1 MAPKTTT
8 LMCQKRLMAKG
19 IVQGV
24 GFRPF
29 VYRLADELKLAGT
42 VLNDNQGVE
51 IVLQGESAKIDLF
64 IARLQSSPPP
74 LARIDELV
82 FVEEPISTT
91 FDHFNILQSET
102 SDSQAIVAVSAD
114 KSTCTDCLTEMQDK
128 HNRHYLYPFTNCT
141 NCGPRYTIIKHLPY
155 DRHFTSMADFDMCEQ
170 CAKAYHDPFDRRYH
184 AQPVSCNHCGPQLS
198 LYVDNVQVNC
208 QSTEVITQTVALL
221 NQGKIVALKGLGGF
235 HLVCDATN
243 DAAVITLRK
252 RKHRPAKPLAVM
264 AANLEQAKHLAVGT
278 DVEWQVVDSAE
289 KPITLLTKMTRS
301 LEALVNPDLL
311 DRQPSKDARPVLAK
325 SVAPRIDRIGIFL
338 PYTPLHHLLLQQF
351 NKPIVATSAN
361 RSGEPII
368 CSLDGIISKLGHVVD
383 AIVDHNRPIANACD
397 DSVVQVINDQLQV
410 IRLARGY
417 APLTLAHGLEP
428 SNFEPTL
435 AVGAQQKNTIALAFN
450 RNMILSPHIG
460 DLFSLEAEQYF
471 EDNLTTFK
479 RLYHFNPKC
488 IITDN
493 HPEYA
498 PSQWANRFIAQHY
511 GVTPLSIQ
519 HHYAHILAVMAANQ
533 YRDKVIGFSFD
544 GTGLG
549 DKGILWGSEMMLADV
564 NTFTTLAHFSEFK
577 LIGGEQAIKQPV
589 RILLALLFDSYTVTQ
604 ISQMPI
610 PAIKRLSLIELNNL
624 HRLWLNN
631 SHCIPC
637 RAVGRLF
644 DALAVAL
651 GLIEL
656 NQFEGQAGMLIEA
669 QAAKTVPL
677 TAATVI
683 EARDSSVIG
692 SANVDAEQVSLLS
705 IKALPQ
711 ADIIIWQSQEWFK
724 DIIEIICHTKDPAK
738 VYIPKICN
746 QFIRAIADSIKHIA
760 QEYPQYPMVLSGG
773 VFQNKHLLSH
783 CLTDAETDNHLVL
796 SPKLVPINDGGIA
809 LGQLWYAL
817 HCYQNKSEIKQGE

>member
-1 MAPKTTT
+1 MYSTAHA
-8 LMCQKRLMAKG
+8 LLHQKRLMAKG

-29 VYRLADELKLAGT
+29 VYRLADELKLTGT
-42 VLNDNQGVE
+42 VLNDSCGVE
-51 IVLQGESAKIDLF
+51 IVLQGKLTQIDTF
-64 IARLQSSPPP
+64 IAKLQASPPP

-82 FVEEPISTT
+82 CIDESISSLFT
-91 FDHFNILQSET
+91 HFMILQSEVNDT
-102 SDSQAIVAVSAD
+102 QAIVAVSAD
-114 KSTCTDCLTEMQDK
+114 KSTCVDCLNEMQNK

-141 NCGPRYTIIKHLPY
+141 NCGPRYTIIKQLPY
-155 DRHFTSMADFDMCEQ
+155 DRHLTSMGGFDMCEQ

-198 LYVDNVQVNC
+198 LYVDNVQVMC
-208 QSTEVITQTVALL
+208 RPAEIIKHTVTLL
-221 NQGKIVALKGLGGF
+221 NQGKIIALKGLGGF
-235 HLVCDATN
+235 HLICDATN
-243 DAAVITLRK
+243 EDAVATLRQ
-252 RKHRPAKPLAVM
+252 RKCRPAKPLAVM
-264 AANLEQAKHLAVGT
+264 AVNLEQAKQLALGSAF
-278 DVEWQVVDSAE
+278 EWQVLDSAE
-289 KPITLLTKMTRS
+289 KPITVLKKMTQR
-301 LEALVNPDLL
+301 L
-311 DRQPSKDARPVLAK
+311 DSSVTSASVDAEQQVGPLPILAK
-325 SVAPRIDRIGIFL
+325 SIAPGIDHIGLFL

-368 CSLDGIISKLGHVVD
+368 CQLEGIINQLSHVVD
-383 AIVDHNRPIANACD
+383 AIVDHSRPIANACD

-417 APLTLAHGLEP
+417 APLTLPHGLEP
-428 SNFEPTL
+428 SSIKSTL

-479 RLYHFNPKC
+479 RLYQFEPKC
-488 IITDN
+488 IISDN
-493 HPEYA
+493 HPQYA
-498 PSQWANRFIAQHY
+498 PSQWANRFIAQHSD
-511 GVTPLSIQ
+511 VTPLSVQ
-519 HHYAHILAVMAANQ
+519 HHYAHLLAVMAANQ
-533 YRDKVIGFSFD
+533 YQDKVIGFSFD

-549 DKGILWGSEMMLADV
+549 DKGELWGSEVMLADV
-564 NTFTTLAHFSEFK
+564 NTYTSLAHFSGFK

-589 RILLALLFDSYTVTQ
+589 RILLALLFDSYTVAQ

-610 PAIKRLSLIELNNL
+610 PAIKRLSVIELNNL

-651 GLIEL
+651 GLIES
-656 NQFEGQAGMLIEA
+656 NQFEGQAGMLIESE
-669 QAAKTVPL
+669 AAKVTPL
-677 TAATVI
+677 TTATRI
-683 EARDSSVIG
+683 NLLPI
-692 SANVDAEQVSLLS
+692 NSLR
-705 IKALPQ
+705 Q
-711 ADIIIWQSQEWFK
+711 TGVTVWQSQALFK
-724 DIIEIICHTKDPAK
+724 NIIDIICHTQASAK
-738 VYIPKICN
+738 IDTPHICD
-746 QFIRAIADSIKHIA
+746 QFIRAIAHSICHIA
-760 QEYPQYPMVLSGG
+760 QQYPQYPMVFSGG

-783 CLTDAETDNHLVL
+783 CLTDAQTDNHLVL

-817 HCYQNKSEIKQGE
+817 HFDRNESEIPK